1 MKEKLKV
8 LSEERAEQ
16 WPNTIKALRTKRI
29 LARKEQL
36 EKLEEERCR
45 LDKIDA
51 ANRAEKRRQQI
62 EKANK
67 SLQLPHL
74 TAIRSKMLIGSVL
87 QERDAQLL
95 YKERVLE
102 NWKRQEQKWLELQ
115 KQQRENWKEEEK
127 LEMREK
133 KESLKALCE
142 ARLEQVKG
150 NRLQLLREKE
160 HKELEKEQLRQQA
173 EQDQKDN
180 ELKEQLRKRRADGAN
195 LELIESNRAQQ
206 ARKEQEK
213 EKLKNMDIKI
223 AEYVA
228 KREHMLQE
236 RKEADNAKAAHKAA
250 LHDAMIARQEQA
262 LLAARVDSEVRLQAQ
277 EKGRKVAE
285 DTREKIRAKKNHKD
299 WEACDHSRKRQIHLR
314 KQQLEEEREEEK
326 DEALK
331 FWQRSWQVKAD
342 DEAEEKL
349 IVSRNRKLAEHHMK
363 TVVRKAEEELLELEE
378 SNQEY
383 LQAFQRLKEEDVQLE
398 ALTI

>member
-206 ARKEQEK
+206 A
-213 EKLKNMDIKI
+213 
-223 AEYVA
+223 
-228 KREHMLQE
+228 
-236 RKEADNAKAAHKAA
+236 
-250 LHDAMIARQEQA
+250 